1 MGDSAGAHGTGV
13 GDGSAIAELAAKQA
27 ITEVL
32 HRYCRGLDRMDREM
46 AESVWH
52 PGGTADYG
60 PMHHGTGSGFLD
72 WVWPTHEAFARHS
85 HMISNVLVD
94 VDLAAGTAVSECYV
108 SVWLRWP
115 PRNGTVRDLFGRGR
129 YVDRW
134 SCRDGVWAIDHRRY
148 VDDLQRI
155 QESPATPLTD
165 GSTATG
171 RRDRTDPSYAL
182 LP

>member
-1 MGDSAGAHGTGV
+1 M
-13 GDGSAIAELAAKQA
+13 AEERTIEADLAAKQA

-52 PGGTADYG
+52 PEGTADYG
-60 PMHHGTGSGFLD
+60 PMFQGTGTGFLD
-72 WVWPTHEAFARHS
+72 WVWPTHEGFARHS
-85 HMISNVLVD
+85 HMVSNALVE

-108 SVWLRWP
+108 SVWLRTRP
-115 PRNGTVRDLFGRGR
+115 HDGEVTDMFGRGR

-134 SCRDGVWAIDHRRY
+134 SYRDGRWAIDHRRY
-148 VDDLQRI
+148 VDDLQRA
-155 QESPATPLTD
+155 QQSPATSMTD

-171 RRDRTDPSYAL
+171 RRDRTDPSYEAL
-182 LP
+182 G

>member
-1 MGDSAGAHGTGV
+1 MADDALL
-13 GDGSAIAELAAKQA
+13 AELAAKQE

-60 PMHHGTGSGFLD
+60 AGMYQGTGTGFLD
-72 WVWPTHEAFARHS
+72 WVWGAHEGFARHS
-85 HMISNVLVD
+85 HMVSNALIEVD
-94 VDLAAGTAVSECYV
+94 VDAGTAVSECYV
-108 SVWLRWP
+108 SVWLRMRP
-115 PRNGTVRDLFGRGR
+115 HDGVVNDLLGRGR

-134 SCRDGVWAIDHRRY
+134 ARRDGRWAIVHRAY
-148 VDDLQRI
+148 LDDLQRM
-155 QESPATPLTD
+155 ESSPATSMTD

-171 RRDRTDPSYAL
+171 RRDRTDGSYDVL
-182 LP
+182 G